1 MPTTTNFGWTT
12 PADTDLVKD
21 GAAAIRTLAGN
32 IDTSLVDLKGGTTG
46 QVLSKNSGT
55 DLDFVFTT
63 ISPTPTSDSATVS
76 TDQSTSSTSYT
87 DLATSGPAVTIT
99 TGTKALV
106 IISCE
111 ADNTGVN
118 IATFASVAVSGA
130 TTVAASDTVAIKWQ
144 LRENIENRHSVATR
158 FTGLTA
164 GSNTFTMKYR
174 TASDT
179 ASFGDREIIV
189 IDLGS

>member
-46 QVLSKNSGT
+46 QVLTKASGT
-55 DLDFVFTT
+55 DLDFNFTT
-63 ISPTPTSDSATVS
+63 ITAAPSSAIATVATS
-76 TDQSTSSTSYT
+76 QTTTSSTYT
-87 DLATSGPAVTIT
+87 DLSTSGPAVTFT

-106 IISCE
+106 LITIDMS
-111 ADNTGVN
+111 NSGGTG
-118 IATFASVAVSGA
+118 ATSFASYAVSGA
-130 TTVAASDTVAIKWQ
+130 TTISASDTVA
-144 LRENIENRHSVATR
+144 LRSSSSQTERMSSASRPT
-158 FTGLTA
+158 LTA
-164 GSNTFTMKYR
+164 GSNTFTMKYKCN
-174 TASDT
+174 SDT
-179 ASFGDREIIV
+179 STFANREIIV